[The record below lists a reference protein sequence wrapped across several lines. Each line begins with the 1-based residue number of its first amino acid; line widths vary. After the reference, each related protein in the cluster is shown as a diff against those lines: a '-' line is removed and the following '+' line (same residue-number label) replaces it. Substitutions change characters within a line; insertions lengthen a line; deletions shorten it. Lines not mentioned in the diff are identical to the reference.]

1 MDINGFDCFIKYVF
15 RGGFFMNQNENSWV
29 VEATTISSKKRY
41 EAPCIVE
48 ETGMVFTKDIWED
61 FSEGN
66 WCFGCTNC
74 NCN

>member
-1 MDINGFDCFIKYVF
+1 MDQFEDTRVA
-15 RGGFFMNQNENSWV
+15 
-29 VEATTISSKKRY
+29 EATTIPSKKRY
-41 EAPCIVE
+41 ETPVITE
-48 ETGMVFTKDIWED
+48 KSGMTFTKEAWEN

>member
-1 MDINGFDCFIKYVF
+1 
-15 RGGFFMNQNENSWV
+15 MNQLENTRV
-29 VEATTISSKKRY
+29 VEATTIPSKKHY
-41 EAPCIVE
+41 EAPVITE
-48 ETGMVFTKDIWED
+48 KSGMAFTKEAWED